1 MTAHTHT
8 AVKHLLLIFF
18 RPRPHA
24 VSFVLKTIAR
34 PFHGCNLLFLLCHH
48 VFFHSDSQVDLSASL
63 LKPAFHRGG
72 EDDDGSG
79 LLVRHVAFLSKTGI
93 EQSVGELAAKLGCAD
108 DSCKE

>member
-1 MTAHTHT
+1 M
-8 AVKHLLLIFF
+8 
-18 RPRPHA
+18 
-24 VSFVLKTIAR
+24 
-34 PFHGCNLLFLLCHH
+34 
-48 VFFHSDSQVDLSASL
+48 SASL